1 MKDADA
7 KLVKQIQTNNDE
19 ESLKE
24 LISKHNAM
32 YFSLYKKYL
41 PSLQNSGI
49 QSDDFLSNKDYIIYK
64 SAKTFNFDKKTKFST
79 WLYNQIRFY
88 CLNTINKNSRTI
100 NMDNSKITYLLDDI
114 QSNEAGAQVENKN
127 LNEYIFTILESIT
140 DKRIIE
146 IYKLRYFSNTKVTSW
161 SKIAKKLNISTQTA
175 INLHKKGLA
184 LLKTK
189 MNSNFY
195 FEKV

>member
-1 MKDADA
+1 MIDADE
-7 KLVKQIQTNNDE
+7 KLVKQIQVNDDE

-41 PSLQNSGI
+41 PSLQSSGV

-100 NMDNSKITYLLDDI
+100 NMENSKLTYLLDEMHN
-114 QSNEAGAQVENKN
+114 QCSSETENKN

-140 DKRIIE
+140 DKRILE
-146 IYKLRYFSNTKVTSW
+146 IYKLRYFSGNKITSW
-161 SKIAKKLNISTQTA
+161 SKIAKKMDISTQTA
-175 INLHKKGLA
+175 INLHKKGLS

-195 FEKV
+195 FERV